1 MKILKISKASKLI
14 LSINLLL
21 IVSTT
26 YADDKTN
33 IKTNAFQQI
42 ESTLATKSDTFSME
56 SANMISFPT
65 YLNVTVDN
73 KWQFSIK
80 SKQAIT
86 VSRIMLTIDD
96 TSMVNTMNLEVKPN
110 VSAYYFFTAVNLQQI
125 VQSYGAGYKFL
136 GVYKQINA
144 DDFNSFTNY
153 SYKKLQ
159 VSISWSDDNKTAN
172 KSYYQSVTNFL
183 LVFAK

>member
-1 MKILKISKASKLI
+1 MLIGIANADNNKLDSKTK
-14 LSINLLL
+14 
-21 IVSTT
+21 
-26 YADDKTN
+26 
-33 IKTNAFQQI
+33 AFQQI
-42 ESTLATKSDTFSME
+42 ESALTTKPDTFSME
-56 SANMISFPT
+56 SGNMISFPT

-86 VSRIMLTIDD
+86 ISRIMLTIDD
-96 TSMVNTMNLEVKPN
+96 TSMANTMNLGVKPN
-110 VSAYYFFTAVNLQQI
+110 IAAYYFFTDVNLQQV

-136 GVYKQINA
+136 GAYKQINA
-144 DDFNSFTNY
+144 DDFNSFANY

-159 VSISWSDDNKTAN
+159 VTISWSDDDKSAN